1 MASHRFAL
9 LRIAEQFNESPD
21 LMYYPCEGFALCD
34 QKFPFKRDQRARKD
48 GRPVRRMFCSDTYR
62 QRTKREIKD
71 ITPWNE
77 CWEEHQKTRASVQ
90 EDLDRRAAAAE
101 RVVLDRQ
108 IACEITAGIDIGNVL
123 LMDDGV
129 TEETERNIC

>member
-34 QKFPFKRDQRARKD
+34 QKLPFKRDQRARKD

-90 EDLDRRAAAAE
+90 EDLDRRAAAATST
-101 RVVLDRQ
+101 RLAAHRALPLRARLDTTTIGLR
-108 IACEITAGIDIGNVL
+108 EAGAD
-123 LMDDGV
+123 
-129 TEETERNIC
+129 RH